1 MVTNDATIL
10 RIKHEILYE
19 VAKLAWNDQ
28 LEDGRD
34 DIPYKISPGPQA
46 QYRCCVY
53 KEREIVR
60 QRIRLAE
67 GKCPSDRN
75 TNNVVQVIN
84 AACEECPIASYT
96 VTDNC
101 RKCMGKACQNSC
113 PFGAISMGNTKAH
126 IDPDKC
132 RECGK
137 CSQAC
142 PYNAIAHLERPCKKV
157 CPVDA
162 ITYDEYGV
170 CVIDEKKCIQCGA
183 CIHSCPFGAIGSKT
197 FMVDVIRL
205 INAGKKV
212 VAMLAPATEGQF
224 GPDIT
229 FASWKTAL
237 KKIGFADMIEVGLG
251 GDMTA
256 AAEAEE
262 WAEAYKEGKK
272 MTTSCCPAYVEAV
285 RRHAPE
291 LLPHVSETA
300 TPMHYTAEIARE
312 RHPDTVTVFIGPCV
326 AKRQEGLHDEMVD
339 YVLTFEEV
347 GALFNARGIVVEE
360 CEEHELEHPS
370 NEARGY
376 AIAGGVSAAVEKLVG
391 DRFEVRPVAI
401 NGLSPQG
408 LKKLQSF
415 VKGGCPGNLVEV
427 MTCVDGCVGGAGVV
441 MPAAKGA
448 KAVENFATK
457 GKV

>member
-19 VAKLAWNDQ
+19 VAKLTWNDQ

-170 CVIDEKKCIQCGA
+170 CVIDEKKCIQ
-183 CIHSCPFGAIGSKT
+183 
-197 FMVDVIRL
+197 
-205 INAGKKV
+205 
-212 VAMLAPATEGQF
+212 
-224 GPDIT
+224 
-229 FASWKTAL
+229 
-237 KKIGFADMIEVGLG
+237 
-251 GDMTA
+251 
-256 AAEAEE
+256 
-262 WAEAYKEGKK
+262 
-272 MTTSCCPAYVEAV
+272 
-285 RRHAPE
+285 
-291 LLPHVSETA
+291 
-300 TPMHYTAEIARE
+300 
-312 RHPDTVTVFIGPCV
+312 
-326 AKRQEGLHDEMVD
+326 
-339 YVLTFEEV
+339 
-347 GALFNARGIVVEE
+347 
-360 CEEHELEHPS
+360 
-370 NEARGY
+370 
-376 AIAGGVSAAVEKLVG
+376 
-391 DRFEVRPVAI
+391 
-401 NGLSPQG
+401 
-408 LKKLQSF
+408 
-415 VKGGCPGNLVEV
+415 
-427 MTCVDGCVGGAGVV
+427 
-441 MPAAKGA
+441 
-448 KAVENFATK
+448 
-457 GKV
+457 

>member
-132 RECGK
+132 IK
-137 CSQAC
+137 CSIC
-142 PYNAIAHLERPCKKV
+142 VEH
-157 CPVDA
+157 CPVPGKA
-162 ITYDEYGV
+162 VSFQNGKQNPPVYDYT
-170 CVIDEKKCIQCGA
+170 KCIRCYCCQEMCPRSAIRPTGIFHSMRLNHRA
-183 CIHSCPFGAIGSKT
+183 CKEQ
-197 FMVDVIRL
+197 RK
-205 INAGKKV
+205 NGK
-212 VAMLAPATEGQF
+212 
-224 GPDIT
+224 
-229 FASWKTAL
+229 
-237 KKIGFADMIEVGLG
+237 
-251 GDMTA
+251 
-256 AAEAEE
+256 
-262 WAEAYKEGKK
+262 
-272 MTTSCCPAYVEAV
+272 
-285 RRHAPE
+285 
-291 LLPHVSETA
+291 
-300 TPMHYTAEIARE
+300 
-312 RHPDTVTVFIGPCV
+312 
-326 AKRQEGLHDEMVD
+326 
-339 YVLTFEEV
+339 
-347 GALFNARGIVVEE
+347 
-360 CEEHELEHPS
+360 
-370 NEARGY
+370 
-376 AIAGGVSAAVEKLVG
+376 EK
-391 DRFEVRPVAI
+391 
-401 NGLSPQG
+401 
-408 LKKLQSF
+408 
-415 VKGGCPGNLVEV
+415 
-427 MTCVDGCVGGAGVV
+427 
-441 MPAAKGA
+441 
-448 KAVENFATK
+448 
-457 GKV
+457 